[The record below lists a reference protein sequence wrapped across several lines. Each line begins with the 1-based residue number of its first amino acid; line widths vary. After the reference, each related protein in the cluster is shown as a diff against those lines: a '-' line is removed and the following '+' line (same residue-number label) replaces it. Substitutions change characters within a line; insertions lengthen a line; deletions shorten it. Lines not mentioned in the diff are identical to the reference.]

1 VSKSKSKSSRKPGKN
16 RPAAPRRI
24 NPNTAGIDIGA
35 EELFVAVPAD
45 RDPDPVRRFLG
56 FTEDLHALAR
66 WLVAC
71 GVTSVAM
78 ESTGV
83 YWIPVAHILEPY
95 GLDICLVNAHHVKNL
110 PGRKSDVQDC
120 QWLQELHSYGLL
132 AASFR
137 PADQICVLRSYWRHR
152 ARLIQYA
159 GAHIQHMQKALVQMN
174 LQLHRVISDVTGVTG
189 LRIIRAILTGERDPQ
204 RLAALRDFRIKASAQ
219 TIAKA
224 LVGDYRPEHLFALR
238 QAVELYDVYAARIDE
253 CDQQV
258 QAYLKS
264 MDSRVDPAVV
274 PMPPSTR
281 TNRSKKP
288 QRNEPFFD
296 LRLEM
301 YRVTGVDFT
310 QIEGFDALTIQTVI
324 SEIGLDP
331 SRFPTCK
338 RFTSWLCLCPD
349 NRITGGKIKSSKT
362 RPSANRA
369 ARAFRL
375 AAQSLSNS
383 QGPLGCFYR
392 RIKARIGAPEAITA
406 TAHKLARIFYR
417 LWSDPASYDPTRL
430 DYYEKKNQE
439 RTIRYLEKKARSL
452 GYELVPQGASG
463 SPATTA
469 VS

>member
-1 VSKSKSKSSRKPGKN
+1 
-16 RPAAPRRI
+16 
-24 NPNTAGIDIGA
+24 
-35 EELFVAVPAD
+35 
-45 RDPDPVRRFLG
+45 
-56 FTEDLHALAR
+56 
-66 WLVAC
+66 
-71 GVTSVAM
+71 M

-83 YWIPVAHILEPY
+83 YWIPVAQILEPY
-95 GLDICLVNAHHVKNL
+95 GLQICLVNAHHVKNL

-120 QWLQELHSYGLL
+120 QWLQELHCYGLL

-189 LRIIRAILTGERDPQ
+189 LRIIRALLAGERDPQ
-204 RLAALRDFRIKASAQ
+204 RLADLRDFRIKASRE

-238 QAVELYDVYAARIDE
+238 QAVELYDFYAARIDE

-258 QAYLKS
+258 QAYLQS
-264 MDSRVDPAVV
+264 MDSRVDPALV

-281 TNRSKKP
+281 TNKSKKP

-310 QIEGFDALTIQTVI
+310 QIEGFDALTIQTVL

-349 NRITGGKIKSSKT
+349 NRVTGGKIKSSKT

-392 RIKARIGAPEAITA
+392 RMKARIGAPEAITA

-417 LWSDPASYDPTRL
+417 LWSDPGSYDPTRL

-452 GYELVPQGASG
+452 GYELVPRSASAT
-463 SPATTA
+463 PATTA